1 MRRPGCWHVRW
12 QKCLPSVTRF
22 CLTTTEEGITWRVQA
37 FGNRILIYLLKAVL
51 ILLPAVLTRGHALSK
66 TSPLFL
72 LSSFIT
78 DLLSVTTEPCKMRTR
93 FQYAQVSVN
102 TVLHKA
108 GTPCYSFA
116 YNASFPKI
124 YHGTN
129 SGIYMKSK
137 KELGIHGIL
146 MG

>member
-1 MRRPGCWHVRW
+1 M
-12 QKCLPSVTRF
+12 
-22 CLTTTEEGITWRVQA
+22 TTKEGIAWHMQA

-72 LSSFIT
+72 HSSFIT
-78 DLLSVTTEPCKMRTR
+78 DLLSVTMEPCKMRTW

-108 GTPCYSFA
+108 RTPCYSLA
-116 YNASFPKI
+116 CNASFPNM
-124 YHGTN
+124 YHGKN
-129 SGIYMKSK
+129 SGIYMKIK
-137 KELGIHGIL
+137 TELGIHGIL

>member
-1 MRRPGCWHVRW
+1 M
-12 QKCLPSVTRF
+12 
-22 CLTTTEEGITWRVQA
+22 TTKEGITWHMQA

-72 LSSFIT
+72 HSSFIT
-78 DLLSVTTEPCKMRTR
+78 DLLSVTMEPCKMRTW

-108 GTPCYSFA
+108 RTPCYSLA
-116 YNASFPKI
+116 CNASFPNM
-124 YHGTN
+124 YHGKN
-129 SGIYMKSK
+129 SGIYMKIK